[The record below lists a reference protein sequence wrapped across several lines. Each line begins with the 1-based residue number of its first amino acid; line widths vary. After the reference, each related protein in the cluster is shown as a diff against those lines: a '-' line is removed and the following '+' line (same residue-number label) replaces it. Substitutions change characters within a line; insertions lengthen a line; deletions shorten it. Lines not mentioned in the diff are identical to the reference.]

1 MGLCSSKKQE
11 SKANTV
17 VRLEDHVKKI
27 DKNNIHD
34 QALLILYNCRNQR
47 VQHLNEPTMSGF
59 SKQFQKT
66 QEPSQKSSA

>member
-1 MGLCSSKKQE
+1 MGLCSSKKLE
-11 SKANTV
+11 SKRNII

-27 DKNNIHD
+27 DQNNVHD
-34 QALLILYNCRNQR
+34 QALLILYNSRNQR
-47 VQHLNEPTMSGF
+47 ASHLNEPIMSGF